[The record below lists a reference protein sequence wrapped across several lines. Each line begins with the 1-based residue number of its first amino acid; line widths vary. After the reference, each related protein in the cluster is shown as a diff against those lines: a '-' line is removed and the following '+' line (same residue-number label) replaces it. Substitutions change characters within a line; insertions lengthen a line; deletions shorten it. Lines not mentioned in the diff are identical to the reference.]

1 MYWKFD
7 ANKFALHQLPP
18 LLRRPAIYALLK
30 CLMIALNTVH
40 ETFVRHRDKTVRQLN
55 YNAFTISLERF
66 LNELYSLD
74 NSIYITEYKSSNVYL
89 SLSSENNPKVYVG
102 NQNEGDILYL
112 SSASP
117 ETVSGGFV
125 VKIPAG
131 MATEENIAI
140 IRKWVDYYRMAGT
153 IYTIESYE

>member
-30 CLMIALNTVH
+30 CLMIAIAAVH
-40 ETFVRHRDKTVRQLN
+40 EMFVKHRDKTVRQLN
-55 YNAFTISLERF
+55 YNGQTISLEKY
-66 LNELYSLD
+66 LNELFSLD
-74 NSIYITEYKSSNVYL
+74 NAIYITEYTSSNIYL
-89 SLSSENNPKVYVG
+89 SLASENTPKVYVG
-102 NQNEGDILYL
+102 NQNEGDIIYL

-117 ETVSGGFV
+117 EKVAGGFI

-131 MATEENIAI
+131 LATEENIAI